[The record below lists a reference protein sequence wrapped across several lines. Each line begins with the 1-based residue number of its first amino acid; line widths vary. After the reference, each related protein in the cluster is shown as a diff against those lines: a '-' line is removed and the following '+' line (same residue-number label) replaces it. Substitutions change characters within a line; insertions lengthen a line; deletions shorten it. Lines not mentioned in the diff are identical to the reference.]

1 MCIHTI
7 KTSDVVEAVQ
17 EAGAESSSGYTQ
29 QNEMNYE
36 DLPQAAQCL
45 KHYVHGAEQTLAA
58 VKWPVA
64 ASERTYALLLH
75 MFQTI

>member
-1 MCIHTI
+1 M
-7 KTSDVVEAVQ
+7 KT
-17 EAGAESSSGYTQ
+17 
-29 QNEMNYE
+29 N
-36 DLPQAAQCL
+36 LPQAAQCL